1 MAKARKT
8 GVHSPMMAH
17 YVETKK
23 THPNGLLFY
32 RVGDFF
38 ELFFEDAVRAGKML
52 GLTCTSRQQH
62 NGEPIPMAGV
72 PHHAIEGYIDLALQA
87 GVAVVMVDQVED
99 PAQAKGIVKRAVTRI
114 ETPGTVVREDRPG
127 QTYLAAIA
135 PPDKRRDRWGVA
147 VLDLSCADFRC
158 TDFESEAECA
168 EELRRLEVQELIVPE
183 AYDPARL
190 LFEGAVV
197 PLTDSWFARRGAGE
211 RLKEFL
217 GCFDLKA
224 FDLAGAVDRCAAAA
238 AAAQYV
244 AATRPDPITHV
255 RSVRSYER
263 CDRLHIDAATLRN
276 LEVFSTLSGERSG
289 SLFHAL
295 DLTETLGGKRALAE
309 ALRAPLIERK
319 AINARHDRVQAFVDD
334 SMLRTEVRQAL
345 GPVGDLDRIATR
357 LALGG
362 GNPRQL
368 RVLANSLLS
377 LPALG
382 SLLARSEVLAPWF
395 DDQWSELAGPPAGL
409 EALGAELDRAL
420 VERPPVRRGDAESIA
435 AGFDQTLDASRALAT
450 HGAAAIEAF
459 QTRQRDATGIPTL
472 KVRQNRVF
480 GYFIEVSAR
489 YLERV
494 PETYRR
500 KQTIANGE
508 RYIDTELD
516 ELAAAIAAATGEAD
530 SREEELF
537 RALRE
542 HAAEHVQALQRA
554 AALLAEL
561 DLVACFAELA
571 ERFDYQRPQLL
582 EADSQRLHLEGC
594 RHPVVERNCPTPF
607 VPNDLDLGGGA
618 AALVILTGPNMGG
631 KSTVM
636 RQAAIAVLMGQAGA
650 FVAASKARFALRD
663 RVFTRVGA
671 SDDLAG
677 GRSTFMVEMTE
688 TANILHG
695 ATAHSLVLLDEIG
708 RGTATFDGLS
718 LAWAVAEDL
727 VDRIKCLGL
736 FATHYHE
743 LCDLADTRAGV
754 ANMRLAVREW
764 NDEIHFLR
772 QLEPGG
778 ASRSYGIQVARLAGL
793 PTEVVGRAGEILHQ
807 LEVRERDRSDRP
819 TLLPPSASGKRTQLN
834 LFGASAPEDKPS
846 APELAA
852 LSELAQRLRRADL
865 NRTTPMEALR
875 LLDRLQRQLLD
886 EG

>member
-1 MAKARKT
+1 
-8 GVHSPMMAH
+8 MMAH

-38 ELFFEDAVRAGKML
+38 ELFFEDAVRAGKLL
-52 GLTCTSRQQH
+52 GLTCTSRQAH
-62 NGEPIPMAGV
+62 KGEPIPMAGM
-72 PHHAIEGYIDLALQA
+72 PHHAIEGYIDVALEA
-87 GVAVVMVDQVED
+87 GVAVVIVDQVED
-99 PAQAKGIVKRAVTRI
+99 PAQAEGIVKRAVTRV

-135 PPDKRRDRWGVA
+135 PPDKRRDRWGIA

-158 TDFESEAECA
+158 TAFDSEAECA

-183 AYDPARL
+183 GYAPKL
-190 LFEGAVV
+190 LAFDGAIVS
-197 PLTDSWFARRGAGE
+197 LADAWFARRGAAD

-224 FDLAGAVDRCAAAA
+224 FDLEAAPNRCAAAA
-238 AAAQYV
+238 AVAQYV

-255 RSVRSYER
+255 RRVRSYER
-263 CDRLHIDAATLRN
+263 TDRLHIDAATLRN
-276 LEVFSTLSGERSG
+276 LEVFCTLSGERAG
-289 SLFHAL
+289 SLFQAL
-295 DLTETLGGKRALAE
+295 DLTETMGGKRALAE
-309 ALRAPLIERK
+309 ALRSPMIERR
-319 AINARHDRVQAFVDD
+319 AIGARHDRVQALLDD
-334 SMLRTEVRQAL
+334 PMLRGELRGAL
-345 GPVGDLDRIATR
+345 SAVGDLDRIATR

-377 LPALG
+377 LPVIAAM
-382 SLLARSEVLAPWF
+382 LARSEVLAPWF
-395 DDQWSELAGPPAGL
+395 DAAWSALAAPPAGL
-409 EALGAELDRAL
+409 ADLAAELDRAL
-420 VERPPVRRGDAESIA
+420 VDRPPVRRGDAEAIA
-435 AGFDQTLDASRALAT
+435 AGFDQALDASRTLAT
-450 HGAAAIEAF
+450 HGAEAIAAF
-459 QTRQRDATGIPTL
+459 QDRQREATGVPTL

-489 YLERV
+489 YLDRV
-494 PETYRR
+494 PESYRR

-508 RYIDTELD
+508 RYIDAELD
-516 ELAAAIAAATGEAD
+516 QLAAAIAAATGEAD

-537 RALRE
+537 SALRE
-542 HAAEHVQALQRA
+542 HVAEHVPALQRA

-561 DLVACFAELA
+561 DLVGCFAELA
-571 ERFDYQRPQLL
+571 ERFDYKRPQLL
-582 EADSQRLHLEGC
+582 DPDSQRLHLEGC

-636 RQAAIAVLMGQAGA
+636 RQAAIAVLMGQAGC
-650 FVAASKARFALRD
+650 FVAASAARFALRD
-663 RVFTRVGA
+663 RLFTRVGA

-688 TANILHG
+688 TANILHH

-743 LCDLADTRAGV
+743 LCDLADTRTGV

-819 TLLPPSASGKRTQLN
+819 TLLPPAAGVQRTQLN
-834 LFGASAPEDKPS
+834 LFGAPAAGDQPS
-846 APELAA
+846 DPELAA
-852 LSELAQRLRRADL
+852 LTELAQRLRRADL
-865 NRTTPMEALR
+865 NRTSPMEALR